1 MSGSFM
7 QTSKFFEKKEP
18 TIKTVKID
26 GKEYKVL
33 PSCVYENILI
43 IDYNGT
49 NRVYDRRNKRLLSDN
64 AEKKRNYAK
73 KVVYSDSQ

>member
-18 TIKTVKID
+18 TIKTVKLN

-64 AEKKRNYAK
+64 AEKKRKYSK
-73 KVVYSDSQ
+73 KIHHDD

>member
-1 MSGSFM
+1 MSGNFM
-7 QTSKFFEKKEP
+7 QTGKFFEKKEP
-18 TIKTVKID
+18 MIKTVKID

-64 AEKKRNYAK
+64 TEKKRKYSK
-73 KVVYSDSQ
+73 KIHHDD